1 MYPDEDRQLWDL
13 LGRSAAPKVSPFF
26 ARNVIRQIRAEGESP
41 RSRTIWLPWR
51 ILVPAA
57 AAALLTLSATI
68 FMRNSPS
75 RNAQPPAPIAT
86 TQNSGALASVSP
98 KQTETLPAVSEQPL
112 KTEPAPSDAILA
124 QIDEQDYEVV
134 QNLDDLMVMDETS
147 LWDENS
153 TL

>member
-1 MYPDEDRQLWDL
+1 MYSDEDRQLWDL
-13 LGRSAAPKVSPFF
+13 LGRAAAPRVSPFF
-26 ARNVIRQIRAEGESP
+26 ARNVVRKVRAEGESQQ
-41 RSRTIWLPWR
+41 SRTNWLPWR

-57 AAALLTLSATI
+57 TAALLTLSATI
-68 FMRNSPS
+68 FMRNSPP

-86 TQNSGALASVSP
+86 TQNSVAVASVLP
-98 KQTETLPAVSEQPL
+98 KQTETLPAVSEQPI
-112 KTEPAPSDAILA
+112 KTDPSDAILA